1 LDWLTFGFGGGLGA
15 LISALLVV
23 RGRAA
28 RQGGRLAAI
37 ARVSRDLVWSI
48 DRDGRWS
55 FLGEAAADIY
65 GIAAEEMLGRPFM
78 EFAASDRAEQDLAF
92 VQQVV
97 AANECIDYETVH
109 ETSDG
114 RRIRLA
120 FSAVGHAGGALGTA
134 TDVTHLRDVESR
146 LVKTERMQAVGAL
159 AGGVAHDFKNLLTVV
174 CGQAEIA
181 KRGASEKLVKR
192 LDAILDAAD
201 RGRGLLEELLVF
213 ARKENQ
219 RQEVIDLNEVAS
231 GMEDVLQRLI
241 GDDIRLISRL
251 CHEPVY
257 VRADRSKIEQ
267 ILMNLVVNA
276 RDASPSQGMVTVR
289 IDAGHLKEPKTT
301 ELGIEP
307 GRWAVLQVIDRGEG
321 MTDEVRSQI
330 FEPFYTTKALRQG
343 TGIGLATVSGIAK
356 QYHGT
361 VVARSAPGRG
371 ARMSVLLP
379 LVPPE
384 DHPLTEETTDSV
396 KVPEGA

>member
-1 LDWLTFGFGGGLGA
+1 MDWLAFGLGGGGIALLGA
-15 LISALLVV
+15 LL
-23 RGRAA
+23 AA
-28 RQGGRLAAI
+28 RRRATRPGDRLAAI

-48 DRDGRWS
+48 DSEGRWS
-55 FLGEAAADIY
+55 FLGEAARDIY
-65 GIAAEEMLGRPFM
+65 GIPAAEMLGRPFT
-78 EFAASDRAEQDLAF
+78 EFAASDHAEQDLAF
-92 VQQVV
+92 VENAV
-97 AANECIDYETVH
+97 AARECVDYETVH
-109 ETSDG
+109 ETSDH
-114 RRIRLA
+114 RRVRLA

-134 TDVTHLRDVESR
+134 TDITHLRDVESR
-146 LVKTERMQAVGAL
+146 LVKTERMQAIGAL

-181 KRGASEKLVKR
+181 KRGASEELARR
-192 LDAILDAAD
+192 LNAILDAAD
-201 RGRGLLEELLVF
+201 RGRGMLEELLVF

-219 RQEVIDLNEVAS
+219 RQDVIDLNEVVT
-231 GMEDVLQRLI
+231 GMEGVLQRLI
-241 GDDIRLISRL
+241 GDEIGLVSRL
-251 CHEPVY
+251 CHQPVY

-276 RDASPSQGMVTVR
+276 RDASPAQSLVTVR
-289 IDAGHLKEPKTT
+289 IDAGRLKEPKTT

-307 GRWAVLQVIDRGEG
+307 GRWAILQVIDRGEG
-321 MTDEVRSQI
+321 MTDQVCSQV
-330 FEPFYTTKALRQG
+330 FEPFYTTKPPRQG

-379 LVPPE
+379 LVPEE
-384 DHPLTEETTDSV
+384 DHPVTDETTDSV